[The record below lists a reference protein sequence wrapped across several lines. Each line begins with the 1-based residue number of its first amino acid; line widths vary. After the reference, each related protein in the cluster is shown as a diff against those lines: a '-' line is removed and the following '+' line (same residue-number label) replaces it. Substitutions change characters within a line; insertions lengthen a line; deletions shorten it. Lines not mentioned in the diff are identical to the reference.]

1 MKFKK
6 DRTDRFTGM
15 PPSADRRVIHIRER
29 NIRMQM
35 NAVSLQN
42 PLALLGYDSEDI
54 PRRGQFGAVLA
65 RAGVGKTAFLVQLA
79 LMSMLKGK
87 NLLHISLDNPVTKV
101 SLWYEEVFR
110 HLIRHHRLNQS
121 DLLWEDLIRRRFIM
135 TFRVEGFSVPK
146 LQERLTD
153 LTEQRIFAPRLIIID
168 GLPFDDAVRAT
179 LVDLKTLASN
189 HGIGVWFAV
198 RTHRHEDP
206 GPDGIPVQ
214 LAAVSDLFECAIQL
228 VPVGKEVY
236 VKALKGAGEAASRP
250 DLRLDPATLLVIDGD
265 ESAVS
270 SG

>member
-6 DRTDRFTGM
+6 DKTDRFTGLAQ
-15 PPSADRRVIHIRER
+15 SADHRVIHIRER

-42 PLALLGYDSEDI
+42 PLAMLGYDSEDI
-54 PRRGQFGAVLA
+54 PQSGQFGAVLA

-101 SLWYEEVFR
+101 SLWYQEVFR
-110 HLIRHHRLNQS
+110 HLIQHHRIKQS
-121 DLLWEDLIRRRFIM
+121 DRLWENLVRRRFIM

-146 LQERLTD
+146 LKERLTD
-153 LTEQRIFAPRLIIID
+153 LTEQRIFAPQLIIID

-179 LVDLKTLASN
+179 LLDLKSLAHN
-189 HGIGVWFAV
+189 HGVGVWFAV

-206 GPDGIPVQ
+206 GPDGIPIQ
-214 LAAVSDLFECAIQL
+214 LAWVSDLFECAIQL
-228 VPVGKEVY
+228 VPVEKQVY
-236 VKALKGAGEAASRP
+236 VKALKGASAKASCA
-250 DLRLDPATLLVIDGD
+250 DLRLDPATMLVVDGD

-270 SG
+270 SR